1 MRNCDGKSH
10 GARFG
15 QSPKGGEAFS
25 TPSMC
30 DVFLLAAV
38 ALEVPCSMA
47 SLSLAGF
54 QA

>member
-25 TPSMC
+25 TPRMC

-38 ALEVPCSMA
+38 ALEVPLLDGIA
-47 SLSLAGF
+47 LACRF
-54 QA
+54 